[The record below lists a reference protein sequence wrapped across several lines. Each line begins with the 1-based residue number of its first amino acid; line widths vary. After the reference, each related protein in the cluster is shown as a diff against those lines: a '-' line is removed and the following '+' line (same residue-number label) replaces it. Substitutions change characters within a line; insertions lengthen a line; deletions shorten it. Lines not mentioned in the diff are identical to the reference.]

1 MRHALTRHR
10 LGGVLPVAS
19 RLWPVTPMFLLAVA
33 GVGAADGD
41 ARLADAVQRQNAAAV
56 RTLLEARADVNLPQG
71 DGATALHWA
80 AHWDDRDTAALLL
93 KAGANV
99 NAATDQGITALMQAA
114 LNGSTAMADT
124 LLKAG
129 ANPNLAGAVGETAL
143 MTAAQTGNVELVRL
157 LLARGSD
164 VKAVESFRG
173 QTALMRAVAENH
185 VEVANALLK
194 SGADVGT
201 KSKHGFTALMFA
213 AQQGNLDATRLLVE
227 AGANV
232 NDTAPDGIAG
242 DTNARVV
249 FKPDTAAGVLLVAVD
264 SAPERETALRLRGG
278 DTGAGDGSL
287 DRTHQAH
294 EAVALYLLDHGA
306 DPNQSGAGRTPL
318 HAAVQRV
325 MPNLVKALLARGAN
339 VNARTERAMPLVSRS
354 LGEGPL
360 VGATPF
366 WMAAFYND
374 LDTMRALAA
383 AGADTKMASTD
394 GTTPLMAAAGVNFTE
409 GQDNYGRRWFRP
421 DVVILQER
429 ALEAARLCLEF
440 GNDVNAVN
448 AEGVT
453 ALHGAAFLGGTDMVP
468 LLVKHGANLNA
479 VNKRGQ
485 TAWSITQGEYRV
497 GSFISHKE
505 TGDVLQKLGA
515 DITLGR
521 LDAPVGPR
529 QR

>member
-1 MRHALTRHR
+1 MRVSMSL
-10 LGGVLPVAS
+10 
-19 RLWPVTPMFLLAVA
+19 LLALA
-33 GVGAADGD
+33 SLAAADGSP
-41 ARLADAVQRQNAAAV
+41 RLADAVQQQNAAAV
-56 RTLLEARADVNLPQG
+56 RVLLQERVDVNQPQG

-99 NAATDQGITALMQAA
+99 NAITDQGITPLMQAA
-114 LNGSTAMADT
+114 LNGSTAFVDT

-129 ANPNLAGAVGETAL
+129 ANPNLASAVGETAL

-157 LLARGSD
+157 LLAHGAD

-185 VEVANALLK
+185 IDVASVLIR
-194 SGADVGT
+194 SGAAVGT
-201 KSKHGFTALMFA
+201 RSKHGFTALMFA
-213 AQQGNLDATRLLVE
+213 AQQGNLDATRLLIE

-249 FKPDTAAGVLLVAVD
+249 FKPDTAAGALLVAID
-264 SAPERETALRLRGG
+264 SAPEREAALRLRGS
-278 DTGAGDGSL
+278 DTGAGDGAL
-287 DRTHQAH
+287 DRMHQAH

-306 DPNQSGAGRTPL
+306 DPNQNGAGRTPL

-325 MPNLVKALLARGAN
+325 MPNLVKALIARG
-339 VNARTERAMPLVSRS
+339 VNLDAKTERAMPLVSRS

-374 LDTMRALAA
+374 LDMMRTLAA
-383 AGADTKMASTD
+383 AGADTRMASKD
-394 GTTPLMAAAGVNFTE
+394 GTTPLMAAAGVNFAE
-409 GQDNYGRRWFRP
+409 GQDKYGRRWFRP

-429 ALEAARLCLEF
+429 ALEAAKLCLEL

-448 AEGVT
+448 DEGET
-453 ALHGAAFLGGTDMVP
+453 ALHGTAFLGGTQMAP
-468 LLVKHGANLNA
+468 LLVSHGAKLDA

-485 TAWSITQGEYRV
+485 TAWSITQGDYHN
-497 GSFISHKE
+497 GAFISHKE
-505 TGDVLQKLGA
+505 TGEVLQKLGA
-515 DITLGR
+515 DLTVGL
-521 LDAPVGPR
+521 LNAPVGPN